1 MALSVAR
8 EMESTI
14 VESSELR
21 QAIGHK
27 PQALQGRW
35 PRSTRPGDQRQR
47 RLNANTNTS
56 PRRPRK
62 ARWRSNKMTSVAL
75 PPMIQ

>member
-21 QAIGHK
+21 GATG
-27 PQALQGRW
+27 PRPRALQGRW
-35 PRSTRPGDQRQR
+35 PRSTRPGDWRQK
-47 RLNANTNTS
+47 RLNANRNTS

-62 ARWRSNKMTSVAL
+62 ARGRSNKMT
-75 PPMIQ
+75 